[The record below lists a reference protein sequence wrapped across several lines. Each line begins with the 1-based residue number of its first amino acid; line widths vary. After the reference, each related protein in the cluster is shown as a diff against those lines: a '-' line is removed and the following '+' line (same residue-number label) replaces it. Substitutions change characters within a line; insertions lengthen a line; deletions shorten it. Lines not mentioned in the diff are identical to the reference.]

1 LAKLEI
7 MQRYAYAKSCRRS
20 FILRYFGDP
29 AATGE
34 CAGCDN
40 CLGNHRPAVAPA
52 KVTPRGGGV
61 ASRRRRAPAAADA
74 VAGVEAG
81 PLFSALR
88 ALRTT
93 LARRDGLPAYIVFP
107 DSTLAEIAARRPASL
122 AALADV
128 RGVGPAK
135 LERYGAQF
143 LAEVRAHDRPAPTDG
158 RNE

>member
-1 LAKLEI
+1 
-7 MQRYAYAKSCRRS
+7 
-20 FILRYFGDP
+20 
-29 AATGE
+29 
-34 CAGCDN
+34 
-40 CLGNHRPAVAPA
+40 VAPA
-52 KVTPRGGGV
+52 KVTARGGGV
-61 ASRRRRAPAAADA
+61 ASKRRRAPAAADS
-74 VAGVEAG
+74 VVGVEAG

-93 LARRDGLPAYIVFP
+93 LARRDGLPAYVVFP
-107 DSTLAEIAARRPASL
+107 DSTLAEIATRRPASL

-143 LAEVRAHDRPAPTDG
+143 LAEVRAHDRSAPTDG